1 MVIQEGNRSNNVAQ
15 DFLFSKPAVASWH
28 VTHASVARCPGPQPG
43 STGTRVWDES
53 HLSQCDRA
61 IGAEY
66 FDRQYCPHRER
77 ARTTSATGASDFS
90 RSRLRTPGPSTNLH
104 LEPETNEDG

>member
-43 STGTRVWDES
+43 SSGTRVWDQS

-77 ARTTSATGASDFS
+77 PKGRTVAVVEG
-90 RSRLRTPGPSTNLH
+90 RLQAYPVSSP
-104 LEPETNEDG
+104 P